1 MLSHL
6 PKNRISMKR
15 IWYYISIICVLA
27 SCSQPE
33 VVFETLPSGVEMAYV
48 ERNDDGEMANAGD
61 AWILDVRYYSDS
73 DSLLFDSRSVTSKFT
88 MECPADSMSG
98 CIEEAL
104 HMIHSGDSMIVKV
117 DAERF
122 FTVSRGIVMPDFI
135 KRGSRLT
142 FYVRCNGIVPK
153 TTLDQQFGE
162 YISKMMANERM
173 LISNY
178 IEREQI
184 AAVPSPTGL
193 YKIVLQPGTGKQTA
207 ENKTVTVHYVG
218 MFVEGT
224 EFDNSYKRNKPLT
237 FKLGRDL
244 VIPGWEEGIATMKK
258 GEKARLVCPSN
269 LAYGPEGTKGIPPFS
284 TLVFDIEMI
293 DFK

>member
-1 MLSHL
+1 
-6 PKNRISMKR
+6 MKKL
-15 IWYYISIICVLA
+15 WYYISIICLLA
-27 SCSQPE
+27 SCSQQE
-33 VVFETLPSGVEMAYV
+33 VVFETLPSGVEVAFV
-48 ERNDDGEMANAGD
+48 ERNDDGEFATPGD
-61 AWILDVRYYSDS
+61 AWILDVKYYSDN

-122 FTVSRGIVMPDFI
+122 FTISRGIMMPDFI
-135 KRGSRLT
+135 KRGSQLT
-142 FYVRCNGIVPK
+142 FYVRCNGIVSK
-153 TTLDQQFGE
+153 NTLDKQFGE
-162 YISKMMANERM
+162 YISKMMANENM

-193 YKIVLQPGTGKQTA
+193 YKIILKPGTGNKTA
-207 ENKTVTVHYVG
+207 ANKTVTVHYVG

-237 FKLGRDL
+237 FKLGEDL

-284 TLVFDIEMI
+284 TLIFDIEMI

>member
-1 MLSHL
+1 
-6 PKNRISMKR
+6 MKGF
-15 IWYYISIICVLA
+15 WHYILLVCLLA
-27 SCSQPE
+27 GCADPE
-33 VVFETLPSGVEMAYV
+33 VVFETLPSGVQYAFV
-48 ERNDDGEMANAGD
+48 ERNEDGEFANAGD
-61 AWILDVRYYSDS
+61 AWVLDVQYYSDT

-88 MECPADSMSG
+88 MECPADSMIG
-98 CIEEAL
+98 CVEEAL
-104 HMIHSGDSMIVKV
+104 HLIHSGDSMIIKV

-122 FTVSRGIVMPDFI
+122 FAISRGIEMPDFI
-135 KRGSRLT
+135 KRGSLLT
-142 FYVRCNGIVPK
+142 FYVRCNGVVPK
-153 TTLDQQFGE
+153 STLEQQFGE
-162 YISKMMANERM
+162 YISKMMANEKM

-184 AAVPSPTGL
+184 ATVPSPTGL
-193 YKIVLQPGTGKQTA
+193 YKIVLKPGSGKQTA
-207 ENKTVTVHYVG
+207 ANKTVTVHYVG

-237 FKLGRDL
+237 FKLGEDL